1 MTNHHNP
8 GREKKWGVSL
18 PEKQIYAGYYC
29 RYDGKLIYVVTLA
42 KDADTDEDM
51 IIYAPATYADQHPY
65 YTMTKASFCEQV
77 IVGGVKQAK
86 FKRRTDMKASEGL
99 IEHFKSDGL
108 RGPIRKRY
116 AKEKADYELW
126 RRPRANTYH
135 EYAKQLCEGYRF
147 NRAKYQLCVQER
159 RYIGLTKE
167 DFQWLKADLS
177 FLQNCLKTV
186 LKDYAGY
193 FDERFIQGLSIRK
206 YAEAHGLNRGSVD
219 HIQRKLFHAL
229 AQALKERDEAEGT
242 DRLVHNK

>member
-1 MTNHHNP
+1 M
-8 GREKKWGVSL
+8 
-18 PEKQIYAGYYC
+18 PEKRIYSGYYR

-42 KDADTDEDM
+42 KDTDTGEDVV
-51 IIYAPATYADQHPY
+51 IYAPATYVNQHPY
-65 YTMTKASFCEQV
+65 YTMTKSSFCEQV
-77 IVGGVKQAK
+77 VVDGVKQAK
-86 FKRRTDMKASEGL
+86 FKRRTNMKASKDL
-99 IEHFKSDGL
+99 AAHFEADRL

-116 AKEKADYELW
+116 AEERADYERW
-126 RRPRANTYH
+126 FKPEARTYH

-147 NRAKYQLCVQER
+147 NRAKYQLCAREK

-167 DFQWLKADLS
+167 EFQCLKADLS

-206 YAEAHGLNRGSVD
+206 YAEAHDLNRGSVD

-229 AQALKERDEAEGT
+229 AVALKERDEAEGT
-242 DRLVHNK
+242 SRLIHDK